1 MNAAAG
7 PFTIAALLL
16 AAGGVAKAIAPR
28 DTANAL
34 RALGLPGAPA
44 IVRVGGVAE
53 AAIGAYAIVT
63 ADRIAA
69 ALVALSYVA
78 FAGFVALALR
88 RDAPIATCGCFGK
101 ADTPPSV
108 VHLVV
113 NLGAAAAALVVAID
127 PGDGIGD
134 VIGDQ
139 PLAGV
144 PFVFLVLTGVYLAFL
159 SLTLLPRTLALVRQS
174 RSA

>member
-1 MNAAAG
+1 VNAAAG

-34 RALGLPGAPA
+34 RALGLPGAPT
-44 IVRVGGVAE
+44 IVRVGGVVE
-53 AAIGAYAIVT
+53 AALGVYAIVT
-63 ADRIAA
+63 ADRVAA

-78 FAGFVALALR
+78 FAGFVALALH

-108 VHLVV
+108 VHLAV

-139 PLAGV
+139 PMAGV
-144 PFVFLVLTGVYLAFL
+144 PFVFLVLTGAYVAFL

-174 RSA
+174 RST